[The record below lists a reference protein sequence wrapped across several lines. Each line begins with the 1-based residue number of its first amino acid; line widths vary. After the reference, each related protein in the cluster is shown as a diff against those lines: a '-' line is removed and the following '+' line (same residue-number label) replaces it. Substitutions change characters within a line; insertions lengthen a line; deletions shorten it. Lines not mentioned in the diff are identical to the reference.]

1 MHRENDKRHLFR
13 DARVAIGEKRETRK
27 KKKRKKIIHIYI
39 YTYIYIL
46 SQKRCKIG
54 PNIKMNGLSYSHES
68 KQKVC
73 GTTFPVNH
81 LYVCYRR
88 HIHTLL
94 CRTLSPTRRLIS
106 FLVYFLVCE
115 RCRTFYLYGSM
126 WLFSSHEFYKKN
138 RKKKRLAAV
147 ESSSD
152 IFSLRVRFPTAQRVH
167 SPPWRGRASNAWTRR
182 TVAVV
187 PKRSTKKSK

>member
-1 MHRENDKRHLFR
+1 MTLYVQYPFHGGFGLSVWPSES
-13 DARVAIGEKRETRK
+13 RV
-27 KKKRKKIIHIYI
+27 IYV
-39 YTYIYIL
+39 YSYVYIL

-126 WLFSSHEFYKKN
+126 WLFSSRE
-138 RKKKRLAAV
+138 
-147 ESSSD
+147 
-152 IFSLRVRFPTAQRVH
+152 
-167 SPPWRGRASNAWTRR
+167 
-182 TVAVV
+182 
-187 PKRSTKKSK
+187 TKKIEKKSGWRRSSRRQTFFLFEFVSQQHND